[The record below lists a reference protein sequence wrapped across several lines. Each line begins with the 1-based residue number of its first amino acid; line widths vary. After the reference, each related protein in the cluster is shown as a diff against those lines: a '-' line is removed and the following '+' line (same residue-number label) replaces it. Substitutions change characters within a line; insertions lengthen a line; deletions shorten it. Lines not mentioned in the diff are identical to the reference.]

1 MARKHAPAVLIP
13 AFAALLLAG
22 CVNTPD
28 TTVEIT
34 PDDAPI
40 DGTATPLPAGTP
52 PTDDEASE
60 EDVPDE
66 SSVDKPP
73 APCTDN
79 PMASDFA
86 PFLEQGI
93 IPVGA
98 LGTTPDSTVP
108 VDDVYYHFQ
117 IGENGYDSCAAL
129 SYLVLNGSNGDAE
142 RSAGIGAAIH
152 DAVVLFHRGE
162 MITSP
167 APFQMKT
174 VEEVTR
180 ITDDRIEV
188 LYGHA
193 GGASAQGVT
202 ERHLFTFIHTG
213 EGLTGEGSL
222 PANIDDHA
230 RLDLQESKLP

>member
-1 MARKHAPAVLIP
+1 MARKHAHAVPLVLT
-13 AFAALLLAG
+13 ALLLAG

-28 TTVEIT
+28 TAVDIT
-34 PDDAPI
+34 TGEVAVDD
-40 DGTATPLPAGTP
+40 TTTPPPVGTP
-52 PTDDEASE
+52 SRPAEVPE

-98 LGTTPDSTVP
+98 LGATPDSTAP

-162 MITSP
+162 MISAP

-180 ITDDRIEV
+180 TADDRIEV

-193 GGASAQGVT
+193 GRSTAEGVT
-202 ERHLFTFIHTG
+202 EHHTFNFMFTDG
-213 EGLTGEGSL
+213 GLTGEGSL
-222 PANIDDHA
+222 PEDIDGHV
-230 RLDLQESKLP
+230 RLNLK

>member
-1 MARKHAPAVLIP
+1 MSRKHAFAVLGTTL
-13 AFAALLLAG
+13 AVLLLGG

-28 TTVEIT
+28 TAVDITTGEAAIDDTAAPPPVDTPSGVVEV
-34 PDDAPI
+34 P
-40 DGTATPLPAGTP
+40 
-52 PTDDEASE
+52 E

-98 LGTTPDSTVP
+98 LGATPDSTVP

-117 IGENGYDSCAAL
+117 IGDNGYDSCAAL

-180 ITDDRIEV
+180 TADDRIDV

-202 ERHLFTFIHTG
+202 EHHLFTFIHTG
-213 EGLTGEGSL
+213 DGLTGEGSL
-222 PANIDDHA
+222 SADIDDHA
-230 RLDLQESKLP
+230 RLDLQEAKLP

>member
-1 MARKHAPAVLIP
+1 MLRKHAPVVLISTLAVLS
-13 AFAALLLAG
+13 LGG

-34 PDDAPI
+34 PGDTAI
-40 DGTATPLPAGTP
+40 DGTATPLPAGIP
-52 PTDDEASE
+52 PTDDEVRD
-60 EDVPDE
+60 EDMPDE

-93 IPVGA
+93 IPTGTLGA
-98 LGTTPDSTVP
+98 TPDSVMP
-108 VDDVYYHFQ
+108 ADDVYYHFQ
-117 IGENGYDSCAAL
+117 VGKNGYDSCAAL

-162 MITSP
+162 VISAP

-180 ITDDRIEV
+180 IADDRIEV

-193 GGASAQGVT
+193 GGATAQGVT
-202 ERHLFTFIHTG
+202 ERHLFTFIHAG
-213 EGLTGEGSL
+213 DGLTGEGSL
-222 PANIDDHA
+222 PVDIDDHA
-230 RLDLQESKLP
+230 RLNLQETHLP